1 MIRVSRNFAEIDHA
15 RRNLVTRDDM
25 AAVGAFLRERI
36 VSRTARGVD
45 ASGQPFAA
53 YSEDYAKRKREEMG
67 ASGVPDLY
75 VSGGMLGAIT
85 IEVRPD
91 GKAVSLFF
99 AR

>member
-1 MIRVSRNFAEIDHA
+1 MIRVSRNFADIEHA
-15 RRNLVTRDDM
+15 KRSLVTREDM
-25 AAVGAFLRERI
+25 AAVGQLVRQRI
-36 VSRTARGVD
+36 VERTARGVD

-53 YSEDYAKRKREEMG
+53 YSEGYAKRKREELG
-67 ASGVPDLY
+67 ASGSPDLM
-75 VSGGMLGAIT
+75 VSGEMMRNIT

>member
-1 MIRVSRNFAEIDHA
+1 MIRVSRNFADIDNA

-25 AAVGAFLRERI
+25 AAVGALVRRRI
-36 VSRTARGVD
+36 EERTARGVD

-53 YSEDYAKRKREEMG
+53 YSDGYGKRKREKMG